1 MIFDDDIDR
10 SFDGQL
16 SPEEW
21 EELQAAIVRDPELC
35 REYVERRSLHAML
48 VAEGDRLPDLLA
60 GPDRQAQQ
68 FRGASV
74 LRPAAWLAAAAAVAL
89 FGASLV
95 FFFQHRPAPVVATL
109 IEAENCRW
117 AASDLPTTEGAGL
130 SPGTLALAEG
140 MATIRFRSGATVTL
154 EAPSVIEVESA
165 MKCRLVEGSVVAD
178 VPESAHGFTID
189 TAQMEVIDLGTRFG
203 VTATPFGHSN
213 VFVFEGEVKV
223 KHDDAS
229 EPKHVFAG
237 KSLVSQVGAAPV
249 QSDQEVRRVEAPSV
263 SPGPGWISVSTAVGR
278 GRDAYVRRGDGHGPT
293 GAQALLM
300 VKQTDLAPT
309 NVRRAFLAFD
319 LAGIDRAALCGARL
333 ALKIEPSGLGFSS
346 LVPDSHFAVYGI
358 VDEDAENWSESE
370 LLWKNAGPLAEATI
384 PESAAI
390 RLAEFEI
397 RKGSPNGL
405 VEASSDAL
413 VDFLRSRPGEV
424 VSLLIVRE
432 SGESDPQGL
441 VHAFASKEHP
451 TAPAPTLWLQ
461 ISGDQ

>member
-1 MIFDDDIDR
+1 MNFHDHIDA
-10 SFDGQL
+10 SLDGRL

-21 EELQAAIVRDPELC
+21 AALQEAVVRDPELR
-35 REYVERRSLHAML
+35 REYVEKRWLHAL
-48 VAEGDRLPDLLA
+48 LEAESERLPALLEE
-60 GPDRQAQQ
+60 PSPPLETRVPSP
-68 FRGASV
+68 F
-74 LRPAAWLAAAAAVAL
+74 RPAAWLAAAATVAL

-95 FFFQHRPAPVVATL
+95 FFFQSRPAPVVATL

-117 AASDLPTTEGAGL
+117 AASDLPTVEGAGL

-140 MATIRFRSGATVTL
+140 MATIRFHSGATVTL

-223 KHDDAS
+223 KSGDAP
-229 EPKHVFAG
+229 EAQHVLAG
-237 KSLVSQVGAAPV
+237 KSLVSKVGAAPERT
-249 QSDQEVRRVEAPSV
+249 DQEVRRVEAPDA
-263 SPGPGWISVSTAVGR
+263 SPGPGWTAVSTATGR
-278 GRDAYVRRGDGHGPT
+278 GRDAYVRRGDSHGPT

-300 VKQTDLAPT
+300 VKHTDLAPT
-309 NVRRAFLAFD
+309 NVRRAVLAFD
-319 LAGIDRAALCGARL
+319 LTGIDRAALRGAKL
-333 ALKIEPSGLGFSS
+333 TLKIEPSGLGFSS
-346 LVPDSHFAVYGI
+346 LVPDSRFAVYGL
-358 VDEDAENWSESE
+358 VGEQAETWSEDTI
-370 LLWKNAGPLAEATI
+370 LWENAGPLVEETL
-384 PESAAI
+384 SAATAT

-405 VEASSDAL
+405 VETSSDAL
-413 VDFLRSRPGEV
+413 VEFLHSRPGEV

-432 SGESDPQGL
+432 TGESDQQGL

-451 TAPAPTLWLQ
+451 TSPAPTLWLKT
-461 ISGDQ
+461 SGDQ